1 MTTNL
6 PHMIRLE
13 QIAVNNDAP
22 VFARAYIKQENVW
35 KPIMMA
41 GGRQVRWK
49 ASQVEAN
56 HDVEQLLKNYP
67 DRQQSVQKWREGMQ
81 MAQDIARTLGMG
93 PRNDP

>member
-35 KPIMMA
+35 KPIMMS
-41 GGRQVRWK
+41 GGSQVRWK
-49 ASQVEAN
+49 PIMMWNNS
-56 HDVEQLLKNYP
+56 
-67 DRQQSVQKWREGMQ
+67 
-81 MAQDIARTLGMG
+81 
-93 PRNDP
+93 